1 MCHQL
6 ALEDKHLVISDAS
19 DRSDMSDRSDVSD
32 RSDKS
37 ERSEE
42 SDKSEKSDAHPQ
54 LLLPHGGYRRLR
66 SFQVAE
72 RVYDGTVCFC
82 RRFVPA
88 HSRTCDQMVQA
99 ARSGRQNIAE
109 GSMASATSTRTEFK
123 LTNVARASL
132 EELLLDYEDF
142 LRQRHLPRWPK
153 DSPAAL
159 AVRNRFRS
167 VPVVK
172 ISDSSDIS
180 DLSDRS
186 KRSEES
192 EATDPYHLATA
203 PPETAANTLIC
214 LTSQAIWLLGR
225 QLDSLQ
231 QAFLDHGGFT
241 ERLCQARLDR
251 RRGMYVH

>member
-6 ALEDKHLVISDAS
+6 ALEDQHLVISDPSNRS
-19 DRSDMSDRSDVSD
+19 DR
-32 RSDKS
+32 S
-37 ERSEE
+37 ERSETY
-42 SDKSEKSDAHPQ
+42 PQQ
-54 LLLPHGGYRRLR
+54 LLPPGGYRRLR

-72 RVYDGTVCFC
+72 QVYDGTVCFC

-88 HSRTCDQMVQA
+88 NSRTCDQLVQA

-109 GSMASATSTRTEFK
+109 GSMASATSKRTEFK

-142 LRQRHLPRWPK
+142 LRQHYLPRWPK

-159 AVRNRFRS
+159 AVRNRFCAL
-167 VPVVK
+167 PAAE
-172 ISDSSDIS
+172 ISDFSDIS
-180 DLSDRS
+180 DLSDGS
-186 KRSEES
+186 KMSEKS
-192 EATDPYHLATA
+192 DPTDPYHLATA
-203 PPETAANTLIC
+203 TPETAANTLIC
-214 LTSQAIWLLGR
+214 LTCQTIWLLGR

-241 ERLCQARLDR
+241 ERLYQARLDR

>member
-1 MCHQL
+1 MCHPL
-6 ALEDKHLVISDAS
+6 PLEDRHLVISDPS
-19 DRSDMSDRSDVSD
+19 DRSDMSDM
-32 RSDKS
+32 SDK
-37 ERSEE
+37 SEE
-42 SDKSEKSDAHPQ
+42 SDKSETRPR
-54 LLLPHGGYRRLR
+54 LILPHGGYRRLR

-72 RVYDGTVCFC
+72 RVYNGTVCFC

-88 HSRTCDQMVQA
+88 NSRTRDQMVQA

-109 GSMASATSTRTEFK
+109 GSMASATSKRTEFK

-153 DSPAAL
+153 ESPAAL

-167 VPVVK
+167 VPAAER
-172 ISDSSDIS
+172 SDSSDIS
-180 DLSDRS
+180 DLSDMS
-186 KRSEES
+186 KMSEKS
-192 EATDPYHLATA
+192 DPTDPYHLATA
-203 PPETAANTLIC
+203 PPEIAANTLIC

-241 ERLCQARLDR
+241 ERLYQARHDH
-251 RRGMYVH
+251 RRGPPAR

>member
-6 ALEDKHLVISDAS
+6 ALEDHRLVISDSS
-19 DRSDMSDRSDVSD
+19 DFSDTSDMSE
-32 RSDKS
+32 K
-37 ERSEE
+37 
-42 SDKSEKSDAHPQ
+42 SDKSEKSAAHPQ

-82 RRFVPA
+82 NRFVPKN
-88 HSRTCDQMVQA
+88 SRTCDQMVQA

-109 GSMASATSTRTEFK
+109 GSMASATSKRTEFK

-142 LRQRHLPRWPK
+142 LRQHQLPRWPK

-167 VPVVK
+167 APAAEK
-172 ISDSSDIS
+172 SDSSDIS

-186 KRSEES
+186 KMSEKS
-192 EATDPYHLATA
+192 DPTDPYHLATA
-203 PPETAANTLIC
+203 TPEIAANTLIC
-214 LTSQAIWLLGR
+214 LTCQVIWLLGR

-241 ERLCQARLDR
+241 ERLYQARLDH